1 MGGFVLFTYTVS
13 IAVSCMALA
22 LAIAAQ
28 IFRKDPWGG
37 YYIVFQSCLI
47 GIMSIRLAQGL
58 SLFFMPA
65 GVYAVFNF
73 IFTTLLHAAMGFVIV
88 FIPYFLS
95 WVIAKPW
102 RRRQWISFYTL
113 ALIYFGIG
121 LASLIVST
129 DTFFFWVSVGQT
141 VIFLTMYIFC
151 IVTLWNNIPNIE
163 NKEARGVCLA
173 VNITSLSLIP
183 LCFLSLFF
191 STIKEM
197 SYPIYVLAFSI
208 IMMVYYYTRFNLDV
222 EKEKKHATLTFESLT
237 QYSITEREFSVI
249 KLICEG
255 LTNKEIARELSIS
268 VNTVNNHVAN
278 IFDKMGVRSRIDLLK
293 QLQEGPWA

>member
-1 MGGFVLFTYTVS
+1 MGGLVLFTYTVS

-22 LAIAAQ
+22 LATAAR
-28 IFRKDPWGG
+28 IFRKDPWSG
-37 YYIVFQSCLI
+37 YYVVFQSCLI
-47 GIMSIRLAQGL
+47 GIMGVGLARGL

-65 GVYAVFNF
+65 KVYAIFSF
-73 IFTTLLHAAMGFVIV
+73 IFSTLLHAAMGFVIV

-102 RRRQWISFYTL
+102 RRRQWVSFYTL
-113 ALIYFGIG
+113 AIVYFGIG
-121 LASLIVST
+121 LASLIVATGS
-129 DTFFFWVSVGQT
+129 FFFWVSVGQT
-141 VIFLTMYIFC
+141 IIFLTMYIFC
-151 IVTLWNNIPNIE
+151 IVTLWTNISSIE
-163 NKEARGVCLA
+163 SKEARGVCLS

-191 STIKEM
+191 SSIKEM

-208 IMMVYYYTRFNLDV
+208 IMMVYYYNRFNIDV
-222 EKEKKHATLTFESLT
+222 EKEKKHATLSFESLT

-249 KLICEG
+249 ELICEG

-278 IFDKMGVRSRIDLLK
+278 IFDKMNVRSRIDLLK